1 MLNVLVVSR
10 TREMIDVVDSMLRR
24 HPGLRVTRKL
34 VVNGHTDPLHEVS
47 TLPDALILHLGE
59 SSRGELDTLA
69 ARPAGQRPPLIVVG
83 SAGDAALMRLAMQ
96 AGARDLLP
104 LPLVEADLV
113 AALKHIERDHQ
124 HRGARAE
131 GSLLA
136 FMNAKGGCGATFL
149 ACTVAHMLVN
159 VAHRRVTL
167 MDLDLQF
174 GTIPMYF
181 DLFPK
186 RGTLQALENLA
197 GLDEMAFN
205 GYLVEEPSGL
215 KILGN
220 AAEDALPMRSPA
232 APQVGQLISLA
243 LAHSDFV
250 VADLPRQID
259 PLAAL
264 VAERAQ
270 TVVLVVQQSVATL
283 RDATRLFT
291 HLRRDLGVSRDRILV
306 VVNRYEKRAAIG
318 VADICTALGCE
329 ELVLVP
335 NAFETVAAC
344 VDTGTPLLHRARSA
358 AVTRAIIGLQDRLS
372 GREAEQPGLLA
383 RTLSGLLKARST

>member
-10 TREMIDVVDSMLRR
+10 TREMIDVVDSILRR
-24 HPGLRVTRKL
+24 HPGLRVARKL

-59 SSRGELDTLA
+59 SSRGELDSLA

-104 LPLVEADLV
+104 LPLVETDLL
-113 AALKHIERDHQ
+113 AALKHIERDRQ
-124 HRGARAE
+124 TRGGHAE

-174 GTIPMYF
+174 GTIPVYF

-205 GYLVEEPSGL
+205 GYLIEEPSGL

-220 AAEDALPMRSPA
+220 AAEDTLPTRSPA

-243 LAHSDFV
+243 LAHNDFV
-250 VADLPRQID
+250 VADLPRRID

-291 HLRRDLGVSRDRILV
+291 YLRRDLGVSRDRILV
-306 VVNRYEKRAAIG
+306 VVNRYEKRAAIS

-344 VDTGTPLLHRARSA
+344 VDTGTPLLNRARSA
-358 AVTRAIIGLQDRLS
+358 PVTRAIIGLQDRLS
-372 GREAEQPGLLA
+372 GRESEQPGLLA
-383 RTLSGLLKARST
+383 RTLSGFLGARST

>member
-1 MLNVLVVSR
+1 MLNVLIVSR
-10 TREMIDVVDSMLRR
+10 TREMIDVVDAMLRR

-34 VVNGHTDPLHEVS
+34 VVNGHADPLHEVR

-59 SSRGELDTLA
+59 SSRGELDSLA

-104 LPLVEADLV
+104 LPLVEADLL
-113 AALKHIERDHQ
+113 AALKHIERDRQ
-124 HRGARAE
+124 TRGAHAE

-174 GTIPMYF
+174 GHIPVYF

-186 RGTLQALENLA
+186 RGTQQALENLA
-197 GLDEMAFN
+197 GLDEVAFN

-220 AAEDALPMRSPA
+220 AAEDTLPTRTPA
-232 APQVGQLISLA
+232 APEVDQLISLA
-243 LAHSDFV
+243 LAHNDFV
-250 VADLPRQID
+250 VADLPRRID

-306 VVNRYEKRAAIG
+306 VVNRYEKRGAIS

-344 VDTGTPLLHRARSA
+344 VDTGTPLLNRARSA

-372 GREAEQPGLLA
+372 GRDAEQPGLLA
-383 RTLSGLLKARST
+383 RTLSGFLKGRST